1 MTTQLTTQLSAKLAA
16 LGVALVVNGM
26 MIIGVGYLFSGQIQ
40 ESAWL
45 QAQTQAWAP
54 ATTGAAA

>member
-1 MTTQLTTQLSAKLAA
+1 MTTQLTAKLTA

-26 MIIGVGYLFSGQIQ
+26 MIVGVGYLFSGQIQ